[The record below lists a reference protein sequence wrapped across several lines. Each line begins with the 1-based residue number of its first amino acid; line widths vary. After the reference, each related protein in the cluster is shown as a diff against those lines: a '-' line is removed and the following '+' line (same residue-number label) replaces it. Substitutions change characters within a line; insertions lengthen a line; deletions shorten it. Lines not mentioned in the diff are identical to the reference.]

1 MATQEASRTVLHVGC
16 GPPNPQKLHPTFRAA
31 GWKEV
36 RLDIDPGVKPDIVA
50 DIVDMSPVATA
61 SVHAVWS
68 SHNVEHLY
76 AHQVPTALDEFH
88 RVLQPGG
95 FALITLPDLQ
105 AVCRYIAE
113 DKLEDVLY
121 QSPAGPIHPIDV
133 VYARHRPSIGR
144 PATCRRFSLQAGG
157 DVLRDRRVRLL
168 VLLNDATAVGEQHQG
183 GDQPPGGITEV
194 AQDSKHARQSSHGR
208 HHSKCRAI
216 TGTWVLSPLVP
227 TPKSNGI
234 RSCSTSHITSYQLP

>member
-76 AHQVPTALDEFH
+76 AHQVPTALGEFH

-133 VYARHRPSIGR
+133 VYGHRPSIGR
-144 PATCRRFSLQAGG
+144 GNRFMVHRTGFTASTLGAKLARAGFRPVRVKRRDFNLW
-157 DVLRDRRVRLL
+157 
-168 VLLNDATAVGEQHQG
+168 AVGYKPAG
-183 GDQPPGGITEV
+183 TTAPG
-194 AQDSKHARQSSHGR
+194 
-208 HHSKCRAI
+208 
-216 TGTWVLSPLVP
+216 
-227 TPKSNGI
+227 
-234 RSCSTSHITSYQLP
+234 